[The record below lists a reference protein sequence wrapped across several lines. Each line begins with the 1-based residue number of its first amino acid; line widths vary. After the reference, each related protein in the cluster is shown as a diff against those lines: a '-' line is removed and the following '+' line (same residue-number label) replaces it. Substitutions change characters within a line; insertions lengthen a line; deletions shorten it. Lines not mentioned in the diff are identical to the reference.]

1 MPKKSS
7 AILDLEHE
15 RDRLVTR
22 LAQVNRALSVLPK
35 RGSRAMSGAA
45 RERIAAAQR
54 ARWAKWR
61 KAKKA
66 A

>member
-22 LAQVNRALSVLPK
+22 LAQVNRALSVLQK